1 MSNSNGNADSPTN
14 GAAETPRPLK
24 FNTNA
29 LHAGYSPD
37 PTTQARAVP
46 LYQTTSYQFKD
57 TDHAAALF
65 ALQVPGNIYTRIM
78 NPTNDA
84 FEQRIAALEGGIGAL
99 ATASGQ
105 FAETLAI
112 LTIADA
118 GDEIIS
124 SAALYGGTYTLFSQ
138 SLRRLGITV
147 HFVEGDNPA
156 DYERLINDKTRAI
169 YLETIGNPKLEIPDF
184 EGISAMAHKH
194 GVPVI
199 VDNTFGTPYLIRPF
213 DYGVDIVVHSTTKW
227 IGGHGLSIGGVIV
240 DSGKFDWK
248 ASGRHRGIV
257 QPEPAY
263 HGAVLADVA
272 GAAAFIIRARVVGL
286 RDFGGSQ
293 APFNSFLNLI
303 GLETLALRVQ
313 RHVDNA
319 LAVAQYLENHPA
331 VAWVNYPGLP
341 SHASYERAKKYLPK
355 GAGAVIGFGIKG
367 GLASGKAFINN
378 LKIFSHL
385 ANVGDAR
392 SLAIHPASTT
402 HSQLSAEEQRAAG
415 VTEDYIRLAVGI
427 EDIEDI
433 LWDIDQALK
442 VSQTVRQ
449 PVA

>member
-1 MSNSNGNADSPTN
+1 MSNGNGN
-14 GAAETPRPLK
+14 GKEHLPS

-29 LHAGYSPD
+29 LQAGYKPD
-37 PTTQARAVP
+37 PTTGSRAVP
-46 LYQTTSYQFKD
+46 IYQTTSYQFRD
-57 TDHAAALF
+57 TEHAAALF
-65 ALQVPGNIYTRIM
+65 GLREFGNIYTRIM
-78 NPTNDA
+78 NPTTDV
-84 FEQRIAALEGGIGAL
+84 FEQRLAALEGGVGAL

-112 LTIADA
+112 LTIADS

-138 SLRRLGITV
+138 SLRRLGIKV

-156 DYERLINDKTRAI
+156 DYEKLINDKTKAI

-194 GVPVI
+194 GLPVI
-199 VDNTFGTPYLIRPF
+199 VDNTFGTPYLVRPF
-213 DYGVDIVVHSTTKW
+213 EWGVDIVVHSTTKW

-248 ASGRHRGIV
+248 ASGRHPGIIA
-257 QPEPAY
+257 PEPAY
-263 HGAVLADVA
+263 HDVVFADAV
-272 GAAAFIIRARVVGL
+272 GPAAFIIRARVVGL
-286 RDFGGSQ
+286 RDLGGAQ

-303 GLETLALRVQ
+303 GLETLPLRVQ

-319 LAVAQYLENHPA
+319 LAVAQFLEKNPS

-341 SHASYERAKKYLPK
+341 SHPSYERAKKYLPK

-367 GLASGKAFINN
+367 GKQAGRKFIDN

-385 ANVGDAR
+385 ANVGDSK

-402 HSQLSAEEQRAAG
+402 HSQLSEEEQRSTG
-415 VTEDYIRLAVGI
+415 TTEDYVRLAVGI
-427 EDIEDI
+427 EDIADI
-433 LWDIDQALK
+433 LWDLDQALK
-442 VSQTVRQ
+442 VSQGVA
-449 PVA
+449 PVPVS